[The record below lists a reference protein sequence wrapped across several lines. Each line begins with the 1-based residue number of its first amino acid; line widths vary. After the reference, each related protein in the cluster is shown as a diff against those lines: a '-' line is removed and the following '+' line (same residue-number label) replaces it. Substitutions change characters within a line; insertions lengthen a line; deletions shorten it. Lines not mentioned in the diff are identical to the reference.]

1 MIILIED
8 NRDEQEII
16 LAALGEAHPGLPVE
30 PFSSGEE
37 ALEFLQQDH
46 RSAHA
51 EARGAKVILLDLK
64 MPLVDGFEVLKR
76 LRADPRT
83 ATHPVV
89 VFTSSREPRD
99 VEASYRLGA
108 NGYICK
114 PVGFL
119 KMVDLMR
126 TLVAYWFGINEPAP

>member
-16 LAALGEAHPGLPVE
+16 LAALGKAHPGMPVE
-30 PFSSGEE
+30 SFSSGEE
-37 ALEFLQQDH
+37 ALEFLQQNPAARAEVH
-46 RSAHA
+46 RP
-51 EARGAKVILLDLK
+51 KVILLDLK

-76 LRADPRT
+76 LRSDSRT

-108 NGYICK
+108 NGYVCK

-126 TLVAYWFGINEPAP
+126 TLVAYWFGVNEPAP

>member
-8 NRDEQEII
+8 NPDEQEII
-16 LAALGEAHPGLPVE
+16 LAALAKAHPGMQVE

-37 ALEFLQQDH
+37 ALDFLQYSATA
-46 RSAHA
+46 RS
-51 EARGAKVILLDLK
+51 EARHPKVILLDLK
-64 MPLVDGFEVLKR
+64 MPLVDGFEVLRR
-76 LRADPRT
+76 LRSDPRT
-83 ATHPVV
+83 AIYPVV

-108 NGYICK
+108 NGYVCK

-126 TLVAYWFGINEPAP
+126 TVVAYWFGINEPAP

>member
-16 LAALGEAHPGLPVE
+16 LAALGRAHPGMQVE
-30 PFSSGEE
+30 SFSSGED
-37 ALEFLQQDH
+37 ALDFLQRDSPS
-46 RSAHA
+46 RP
-51 EARGAKVILLDLK
+51 EARSPKIILLDLK
-64 MPLVDGFEVLKR
+64 MPMVDGFEVLKR
-76 LRADPRT
+76 LRANPRT

-108 NGYICK
+108 NGYVCK

-126 TLVAYWFGINEPAP
+126 TLVAYWFGVNEPAP

>member
-16 LAALGEAHPGLPVE
+16 LAALGKAHPGMQVE

-37 ALEFLQQDH
+37 ALDFLQ
-46 RSAHA
+46 RNAG
-51 EARGAKVILLDLK
+51 ARADARRPKVILLDLK

-76 LRADPRT
+76 LRANPHT

-108 NGYICK
+108 NGYVCK

-126 TLVAYWFGINEPAP
+126 TLVAYWFGVNEPAP

>member
-16 LAALGEAHPGLPVE
+16 LAALGKAHPGMQVE
-30 PFSSGEE
+30 SFSSGED
-37 ALEFLQQDH
+37 ALDFLQHDGSS
-46 RSAHA
+46 RS
-51 EARGAKVILLDLK
+51 ERSPKIILLDLK
-64 MPLVDGFEVLKR
+64 MPMVDGFEVLKR
-76 LRADPRT
+76 LRANPRT

-108 NGYICK
+108 NGYVCK

-119 KMVDLMR
+119 KMVELMR

>member
-1 MIILIED
+1 MILIED
-8 NRDEQEII
+8 NQDEQEII
-16 LAALGEAHPGLPVE
+16 LAALGKAHPGMQIE
-30 PFSSGEE
+30 SFSSGEA
-37 ALEFLQQDH
+37 ALDFLQH
-46 RSAHA
+46 RPGPH
-51 EARGAKVILLDLK
+51 GLKVILLDLK
-64 MPLVDGFEVLKR
+64 MPMVDGFEVLKR

-108 NGYICK
+108 NGYVCK

-126 TLVAYWFGINEPAP
+126 TLVAYWFGVNEPAP

>member
-16 LAALGEAHPGLPVE
+16 LAALGKAHPGMQVE

-37 ALEFLQQDH
+37 ALDFLQH
-46 RSAHA
+46 GAGRS
-51 EARGAKVILLDLK
+51 EARRPKVILLDLK

-76 LRADPRT
+76 LRADPQT

-108 NGYICK
+108 NGYVCK

-126 TLVAYWFGINEPAP
+126 TLVAYWFGVNEPAP